1 MATKKEPVM
10 TMGKLA
16 KKLASLQIKS
26 DKISA
31 EIKLLSAEVQ
41 KAANVSTPTL
51 IPTTAKKAPVKAV
64 TKKTVAKKAPPATKK
79 AK

>member
-16 KKLASLQIKS
+16 KKLAALQIKS

-41 KAANVSTPTL
+41 KAANASTPTP
-51 IPTTAKKAPVKAV
+51 IPATAKKAPVQAV
-64 TKKTVAKKAPPATKK
+64 TKKAVTKKAPPATKK